1 MAGTATYMAA
11 ADIRDKILDV
21 ASGILEADKVDLELV
36 DGSVVVSGAP
46 EKKAKLAKIAR
57 IAQAADGP
65 MVGSGTLAGE
75 APKGDGCIVGGVFAG
90 FTGGSYH
97 THLAEVEVDPDTGH
111 VKILRYVVGQDVGKA
126 INPQAI
132 EGQIDGGVV
141 QGIGYSLYEDL
152 RIEDGV
158 CLDWG
163 FGTYRL
169 PTAADAP
176 NIEMA
181 IVEAPDPH
189 GAYGV
194 KGVAEAPIIPVAGA
208 IANAVSDAIG
218 KPMNTIPM
226 TPFAVLEA
234 IHSDSGQ
241 GD

>member
-1 MAGTATYMAA
+1 
-11 ADIRDKILDV
+11 
-21 ASGILEADKVDLELV
+21 
-36 DGSVVVSGAP
+36 
-46 EKKAKLAKIAR
+46 
-57 IAQAADGP
+57 

-132 EGQIDGGVV
+132 EGQLDGGVV
-141 QGIGYSLYEDL
+141 QGIGYSLFEDL
-152 RIEDGV
+152 RIE
-158 CLDWG
+158 
-163 FGTYRL
+163 
-169 PTAADAP
+169 AADAP